1 MLGYY
6 DLEFKIPF
14 KSWKKEKNI
23 LLKKYFQTLFL
34 DNVAS
39 SNTDILKD
47 LSKIGSIALLWE
59 ILRNLY
65 HATFHQETLA
75 IPHIFL
81 VTNEIQWIV
90 IIAKSKKHCPQLIHE
105 TI

>member
-14 KSWKKEKNI
+14 KSCKKEKNI
-23 LLKKYFQTLFL
+23 LLKKSFQTLFL

-59 ILRNLY
+59 ILWKL
-65 HATFHQETLA
+65 
-75 IPHIFL
+75 IPCNFSSRDTCYSTYIFL
-81 VTNEIQWIV
+81 VTNEIQ
-90 IIAKSKKHCPQLIHE
+90 
-105 TI
+105 